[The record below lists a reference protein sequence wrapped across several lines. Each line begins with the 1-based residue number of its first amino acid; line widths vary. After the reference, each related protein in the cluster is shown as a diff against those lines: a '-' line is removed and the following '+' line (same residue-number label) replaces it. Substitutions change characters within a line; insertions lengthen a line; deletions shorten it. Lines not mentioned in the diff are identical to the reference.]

1 LTDHLARQREEDD
14 GTVAKKAQKRLASRK
29 ASTKSAKSA
38 RRPAGKAAKN
48 APAKAKTTASS
59 KPAASTGPGL
69 GHRAERLRDEI
80 MRSKLT
86 HPDPWAYASK
96 ARAWGE
102 RAQVLVELIVVR
114 GDSPAA
120 LRTLEVLHA
129 EVEGDRDF
137 QAARRL
143 F

>member
-1 LTDHLARQREEDD
+1 
-14 GTVAKKAQKRLASRK
+14 VAKKAQKRSAPKK
-29 ASTKSAKSA
+29 ASTKSTKAA
-38 RRPAGKAAKN
+38 RRPAGKAAKS

-59 KPAASTGPGL
+59 RPAVSTGPGL
-69 GHRAERLRDEI
+69 GKRAERLRDEI

-86 HPDPWAYASK
+86 HPDPWVYAPK

-102 RAQVLVELIVVR
+102 RAQILVELVVVR
-114 GDSPAA
+114 GDSPTA
-120 LRTLEVLHA
+120 LRTLEVLQA

-137 QAARRL
+137 QTARRL

>member
-1 LTDHLARQREEDD
+1 M
-14 GTVAKKAQKRLASRK
+14 AKKAHKRSAPKK
-29 ASTKSAKSA
+29 ASKKPAKA
-38 RRPAGKAAKN
+38 TLRPAGKAAKS
-48 APAKAKTTASS
+48 APAKAKTAASS
-59 KPAASTGPGL
+59 QPAISTDPGL
-69 GHRAERLRDEI
+69 GTRAEHLRDEI

-86 HPDPWAYASK
+86 HPDPWAYAPK

-120 LRTLEVLHA
+120 RRTLEALHA